1 MDLFQIILSLLALA
15 GVVAIL
21 LRSRPG
27 HADATGIAQRQAED
41 FRQSES
47 RLTEAVRRSEASSRE
62 SIVQMAGELRKDQRE
77 AAETLRTTVDRRL
90 DQARENT
97 LQRLAEMQDRT
108 QRLIGEVRELTQTKL
123 DEIRAD
129 NEKRLEQIRGTVDQ
143 KLNETLQSRLNE
155 VFGQMNDRL
164 EQVHQQLGQV
174 QTLATGVTDLRRTLA
189 GVKTRGVFGEVMLKA
204 LLEEFLHP
212 NQFECNFRPNSRRA
226 DAVEFAVRLPN
237 RGEDGEDEPVW
248 LPIDAKFPGESY
260 ERLIHHHE
268 RGELEAAEIERRQ
281 LLTSVLGFARDIRDK
296 YVAPPRTTD
305 FAILYLPLESL
316 FAEVAREPG
325 FIERVQSECK
335 VTICSPTTLA
345 AYLNALKMGFRTLAV
360 QRQSVEIGR
369 LLSVVRRQFQ
379 SFGEEL
385 ARVERKLEE
394 SRTAVSRTVQRTRL
408 MDGRLKGIEAAD
420 DAAVQATLPPAQDEA
435 IAPELDEP
443 SA

>member
-1 MDLFQIILSLLALA
+1 MDLLQIILSLLAVA
-15 GVVAIL
+15 GVVAIM

-27 HADATGIAQRQAED
+27 TTDTAEAAQRQAEES
-41 FRQSES
+41 RQSEA
-47 RLTEAVRRSEASSRE
+47 RLTEAVRRSESASRE
-62 SIVQMAGELRKDQRE
+62 SILQMAGELRKDHRE
-77 AAETLRTTVDRRL
+77 AAEALRAAVDTRL
-90 DQARENT
+90 HQALENT
-97 LQRLAEMQDRT
+97 LRRLSEMQALT
-108 QRLIGEVRELTQTKL
+108 QRQIGEVRELTQKKL

-143 KLNETLQSRLNE
+143 KLNETLQTRLGE
-155 VFGQMNDRL
+155 VIKQVSERL

-174 QTLATGVTDLRRTLA
+174 QTLASGVTDLQRTLA

-212 NQFECNFRPNSRRA
+212 SQFECNFRPNARRA

-237 RGEDGEDEPVW
+237 RGEDGEGEPVW
-248 LPIDAKFPGESY
+248 LPIDAKFPSESY

-316 FAEVAREPG
+316 FAEVVREPG

-335 VTICSPTTLA
+335 VTLCSPTTLA

-360 QRQSVEIGR
+360 QRQSAEIGR
-369 LLSVVRRQFQ
+369 LLSVVRKQFQ

-385 ARVERKLEE
+385 AKVERKLEE
-394 SRTAVSRTVQRTRL
+394 SRTAIARTVKRTRL
-408 MDGRLKGIEAAD
+408 MDGKLKGIEAAEELQM
-420 DAAVQATLPPAQDEA
+420 QAMLPLSEEEGSVDEA
-435 IAPELDEP
+435 DDPGD
-443 SA
+443 